1 MPQQTP
7 FQARAGINPVL
18 TRIAQGIQQ
27 NDLIGYKLFPR
38 VDVPERGGKILTFNR
53 ESFMQ
58 YQGLARAPGSKT
70 QRVQFGYS
78 GADYNL
84 VDYSIEGML
93 PKEILQEQMDPA
105 KGFSIDGAQIAL
117 QGASEILS
125 LRLEIAQAELAQDPN
140 QYDASNKIALSGT
153 SQWSDFSGTSNPI
166 KVVETA
172 KEVVRAQ
179 TGKRPTIGVMGA
191 TVLAQLKQHPV
202 ILDRIKYTG
211 RDVPTTELLASLFGL
226 NEIVVGESIKA
237 TDAVVVSDVWGKHMI
252 IAYTETGGIPQ
263 RGRPTF
269 GYTYNL
275 AGYPIAETAYY
286 GDNEKTW
293 YFPTSRVEAPVIA
306 AKGAG
311 YLIQNAVA

>member
-1 MPQQTP
+1 MPQQTTL
-7 FQARAGINPVL
+7 QARAGINPVL

-27 NDLIGYKLFPR
+27 TDLIGYRLLPR

-58 YQGLARAPGSKT
+58 YQGLARSPGAKT
-70 QRVQFGYS
+70 SRVQFGYT

-93 PKEILQEQMDPA
+93 PIEIRQEQMDPA
-105 KGFSIDGAQIAL
+105 KGFTVDGAQMAL
-117 QGASEILS
+117 EGAADILA
-125 LRLEIAQAELAQDPN
+125 LRLEIAQAALVQDAN
-140 QYDASNKIALSGT
+140 QYDASNKVTLSGT
-153 SQWSDFSGTSNPI
+153 SQWSDFTGTSNPL

-172 KEVVRAQ
+172 KEVIRAQ

-191 TVLAQLKQHPV
+191 TVFAQLKQHPI

-226 NEIVVGESIKA
+226 NEVVIGESIKA
-237 TDAVVVSDVWGKHMI
+237 DDAGVISDVWGKHMI
-252 IAYTETGGIPQ
+252 LAYTETAGIPQ

-275 AGYPIAETAYY
+275 AGYPLAENAYY
-286 GDNEKTW
+286 GNNEKTW
-293 YFPTSRVEAPVIA
+293 YFPTSRCEAPVIA